1 MEPNP
6 QVRSGTRSCNVGS
19 YLFIPIHQAEYAF
32 PSILIQL
39 QLIYINFIH
48 LLYGQV
54 EISTFIITLSVIGK
68 CRHRPTR
75 SLSRYGFESV
85 MKSLHRS
92 RLSNTCRQWTRTLI
106 GQCLPFNRFRHTFKV
121 LTLNLLS
128 FYLQKMK
135 RDLLIQ
141 KHTIGFYRKVSAN
154 TVEVKIMI
162 DEFKS
167 ALISIA

>member
-1 MEPNP
+1 M
-6 QVRSGTRSCNVGS
+6 
-19 YLFIPIHQAEYAF
+19 
-32 PSILIQL
+32 
-39 QLIYINFIH
+39 
-48 LLYGQV
+48 

-68 CRHRPTR
+68 CRHRPTH
-75 SLSRYGFESV
+75 SLSQYGFESV

-135 RDLLIQ
+135 RDLLNQ

-167 ALISIA
+167 ALINFNCLVQYLVMNKVISCLTISVLNLLLNVKLFRRLLFQTKE